1 MTTTST
7 PPVIPSADSEIWY
20 TRCPVPTGFGLALAR
35 GDFDREF
42 GGGAI
47 SWLQLQSS
55 PDVETHRS
63 HFTHTKE
70 NSFRHG
76 GNIPA
81 IWARSR
87 GADTKLVGLS
97 WVKTGYPILALP
109 ESGITTVADLKG
121 KRLLVPRHGS
131 PELPFWKAV
140 VLNVYE
146 KALATVGLT
155 LDDVELVEVAGNTNG
170 FAERAAVASG
180 AATADLPWTL
190 KGNYR
195 LQRNQLL
202 PLVRGEAD
210 AVATQSQLGIEL
222 AELTGA
228 QPIIDLLDSPHP
240 LDRVNNDA
248 PDTLTVSGRF
258 AQEHPDRVARVI
270 ARIIA
275 AADWGRTHQREALE
289 QLSHELQMP
298 VGLVEASFGADVSED
313 LDLKLDPLGLDA
325 IRSQQNFLLR
335 HGFIDEGFDVDDW
348 VDPRPLEL
356 ARELLAS
363 GVAYGQTAT

>member
-1 MTTTST
+1 MSTTSK
-7 PPVIPSADSEIWY
+7 PPVIPSADSEIWF

-42 GGGAI
+42 GAGPI

-87 GADTKLVGLS
+87 GADTRLVGLS

-131 PELPFWKAV
+131 RDLPFWKAM

-155 LDDVELVEVAGNTNG
+155 LDDVELVEIDGNLKG
-170 FAERAAVASG
+170 FEERAAVAG
-180 AATADLPWTL
+180 GTATEELPWTL
-190 KGNYR
+190 RGNYR
-195 LQRNQLL
+195 LQRNQIL
-202 PLVRGEAD
+202 PLVRGEVD

-228 QPIIDLLDSPHP
+228 QPIIDLRDSPNP

-275 AADWGRTHQREALE
+275 AADWGRSHQREALE
-289 QLSHELQMP
+289 QLSLELQMP
-298 VGLVEASFGADVSED
+298 VGLVEASFGADVSQD
-313 LDLKLDPLGLDA
+313 LELKLDPLSRDA
-325 IRSQQNFLLR
+325 IRAQQDFLLR
-335 HGFIDEGFDVDDW
+335 HGFIDRDFDVDQW

-356 ARELLAS
+356 ARELLAN
-363 GVAYGQTAT
+363 GAANGRTAA